1 MDNGNWQLERDT
13 FGRLVWTTAT
23 GERFDGVTPVR
34 AFPVSARTEG
44 LSLLHADG
52 HELIWIERLDALP
65 PAIRGLIEEELV
77 AREFT
82 PEILCLKSVSTFST
96 PSTWEVETDRGDT
109 RFVLKGE
116 EDIRRLEGS
125 ALLITSG
132 QGVHFKVP
140 DMLALDPLSR
150 RLLGRFL

>member
-1 MDNGNWQLERDT
+1 MDASNFQLERNA
-13 FGRLVWTTAT
+13 FGRLVLVTAT

-34 AFPVSARTEG
+34 AFPVSASAEG

-52 HELIWIERLDALP
+52 HELAWIERLDALP
-65 PAIRGLIEEELV
+65 PALRSLIEEELA
-77 AREFT
+77 AREFV
-82 PEILCLKSVSTFST
+82 PEILHLKSVSTFST

-109 RFVLKGE
+109 HFVLKGE
-116 EDIRRLEGS
+116 EDIRRLDGA
-125 ALLITSG
+125 ALLITGG
-132 QGVHFKVP
+132 QGVHFKVR